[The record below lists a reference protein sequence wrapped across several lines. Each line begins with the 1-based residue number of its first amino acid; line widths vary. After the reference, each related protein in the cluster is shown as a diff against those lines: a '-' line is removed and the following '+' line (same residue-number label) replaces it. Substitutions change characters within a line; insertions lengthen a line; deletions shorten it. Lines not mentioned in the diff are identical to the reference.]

1 MLSRSRVLAIVN
13 QKGGVGKTT
22 TTVNLA
28 ASFAAAGR
36 ATLLLDL
43 DPQANASSACGVVN
57 PTRQIYDVLIGG
69 CAMKEAVLPTAQSHL
84 HVVPS
89 APDLVGA
96 EIELVNLPN
105 RERRLESALAEVRDS
120 YEFVLIDCP
129 PSLGILTLNVLTAA
143 DAVVIPLQC
152 EYYALE
158 GLARL
163 LETLER
169 VREGLNSKLIM
180 DGIVLTMVDLR
191 NNLARQVE
199 AEVRSHFGD
208 RVYQT
213 RIPRNVR
220 LSEAPSHGMPVLLYD
235 PQSTGSK
242 AYTDLC
248 YEILNRLELSDPPRC
263 PPPLATEEAAG
274 EGSTAIASRAE
285 PSPPESEVG
294 ASPTTGPTEGP
305 TESPVGSSTEESS
318 TENSQLAST
327 GGING
332 HTA

>member
-1 MLSRSRVLAIVN
+1 MLSRSRVLAVVN

-28 ASFAAAGR
+28 ASFAAAER
-36 ATLLLDL
+36 ATLLVDL
-43 DPQANASSACGVVN
+43 DPQANASSACDVAN
-57 PTRQIYDVLIGG
+57 SPQQIYDVLIGG
-69 CAMKEAVLPTAQSHL
+69 CVMKDAVRPTAQSHL

-105 RERRLESALAEVRDS
+105 RERRLESALVNVRDS

-129 PSLGILTLNVLTAA
+129 PSLGILTLNALTAA
-143 DAVVIPLQC
+143 DAIIIPLQC

-169 VREGLNSKLIM
+169 VRGSLNPSLGV

-213 RIPRNVR
+213 VIPRNVR

-235 PQSTGSK
+235 PQSAGSK
-242 AYTDLC
+242 AYTALC
-248 YEILNRLELSDPPRC
+248 YEILNRLELSDPP
-263 PPPLATEEAAG
+263 L
-274 EGSTAIASRAE
+274 
-285 PSPPESEVG
+285 SPPTLAPMPTG
-294 ASPTTGPTEGP
+294 AADSLAAPSRPETSARSATQTAP
-305 TESPVGSSTEESS
+305 GSASATKTASDVSAAED
-318 TENSQLAST
+318 TRTAST

-332 HTA
+332 HVA

>member
-1 MLSRSRVLAIVN
+1 MLSRSRVIAVVN

-28 ASFAAAGR
+28 ASFAAAER
-36 ATLLLDL
+36 ATLLVDL

-57 PTRQIYDVLIGG
+57 PPRQIYDVLIGG
-69 CAMKEAVLPTAQSHL
+69 HVMKDTVLPTALSHL

-96 EIELVNLPN
+96 EIELVTQPN
-105 RERRLESALAEVRDS
+105 RERRLEYALADIRDS
-120 YEFVLIDCP
+120 YEFVMIDCP
-129 PSLGILTLNVLTAA
+129 PSLGILTLNALTAA
-143 DAVVIPLQC
+143 DAIVIPLQC

-163 LETLER
+163 LQTLER
-169 VREGLNSKLIM
+169 VRESLNPRLSV

-191 NNLARQVE
+191 NNLTRQVE

-220 LSEAPSHGMPVLLYD
+220 LSEAPSHGMPALLYD
-235 PQSTGSK
+235 PQSAGAK
-242 AYTDLC
+242 AYTALC
-248 YEILNRLELSDPPRC
+248 YEILNRLELSDPPLS
-263 PPPLATEEAAG
+263 PPVLAPD
-274 EGSTAIASRAE
+274 RATDE
-285 PSPPESEVG
+285 PS
-294 ASPTTGPTEGP
+294 
-305 TESPVGSSTEESS
+305 TESPQTP
-318 TENSQLAST
+318 ST
-327 GGING
+327 GGTHG
-332 HTA
+332 HHS